1 MENPSKPKKDS
12 KLKVKKTISTVE
24 GTLYENEIVK
34 FQRKEDGHY
43 RVKDTMGRIW
53 YVNKNNLT
61 NNN

>member
-1 MENPSKPKKDS
+1 MVKKDS

-34 FQRKEDGHY
+34 FRRKEDGHY

-61 NNN
+61 NVK

>member
-1 MENPSKPKKDS
+1 MVKKDS

-61 NNN
+61 NVK